1 MFVYSCMSTRRWHD
15 VFEVDTGASDGFGL
29 VLRLIMH
36 IHSWYAFESFKW
48 RVSSPRQ
55 LTYILLLYVY
65 VCILQMFGS
74 DYPIHEPVH
83 L

>member
-1 MFVYSCMSTRRWHD
+1 MFVYRRMSTRRWHD
-15 VFEVDTGASDGFGL
+15 VFEVDTGTSDGFGL
-29 VLRLIMH
+29 VLRLIIH
-36 IHSWYAFESFKW
+36 IHSWYVFESLKW

-55 LTYILLLYVY
+55 LTYTFLYVY

-74 DYPIHEPVH
+74 EYPIHEPVH